1 MRRPFPRATLCVKR
15 KGSPLKGGKTNRE
28 EDRERLGLEELEAQA
43 IELLPDRIEMRRINI
58 RKRRKKRGFTCGDN
72 ATCFHIRHR

>member
-1 MRRPFPRATLCVKR
+1 
-15 KGSPLKGGKTNRE
+15 
-28 EDRERLGLEELEAQA
+28 
-43 IELLPDRIEMRRINI
+43 MRRINI

>member
-1 MRRPFPRATLCVKR
+1 MEKKIE
-15 KGSPLKGGKTNRE
+15 KGLA
-28 EDRERLGLEELEAQA
+28 LEELEAQSRT
-43 IELLPDRIEMRRINI
+43 ELLPDRIEMRRINI

>member
-1 MRRPFPRATLCVKR
+1 VRQIEK
-15 KGSPLKGGKTNRE
+15 KI
-28 EDRERLGLEELEAQA
+28 ERGLALEELEAQA
-43 IELLPDRIEMRRINI
+43 IELLPDRVEMRRINI

>member
-1 MRRPFPRATLCVKR
+1 MEKKSE
-15 KGSPLKGGKTNRE
+15 KGLA
-28 EDRERLGLEELEAQA
+28 LEELEAQA

-58 RKRRKKRGFTCGDN
+58 RKRRRKRGFSCGDN

>member
-1 MRRPFPRATLCVKR
+1 MEKKIE
-15 KGSPLKGGKTNRE
+15 KGLA
-28 EDRERLGLEELEAQA
+28 LEELEAQA
-43 IELLPDRIEMRRINI
+43 VELLPDRIEMRRISI